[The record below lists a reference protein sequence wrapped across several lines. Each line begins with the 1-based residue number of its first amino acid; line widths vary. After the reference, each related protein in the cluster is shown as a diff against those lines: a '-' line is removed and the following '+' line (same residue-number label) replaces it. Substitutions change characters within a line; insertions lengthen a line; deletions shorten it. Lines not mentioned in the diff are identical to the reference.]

1 MADATSKDHVRTP
14 KSSRAKV
21 TYPGGE
27 HPKELVDKLTEL
39 EQQYGVDLVNL
50 IGQRSGAA
58 DGLGQPTPGARD
70 DYPVRLYAPD
80 KYDSSV
86 QMKQQLIK
94 AAGGNANATP
104 FGQAVM
110 TAQDMDWLAKK
121 RDQMTAAQFKQFVSG
136 MYNKNDPAQAA
147 LLHKVYP
154 ELLEEQKQI
163 LEDRIDLI
171 KRLAMMKLYGQ
182 PRDKEDLRLLFALS
196 SGAVTP
202 PTGNLW
208 DPSTWSQY
216 DANPGNADGNEIKRG
231 LFSATKRY
239 QSGFQAKAKVPF
251 DQLMSVIGTPYG
263 GSGTPAPGGS
273 TFNAPGLMGTLGL

>member
-1 MADATSKDHVRTP
+1 MADASSKDSVRTP

-21 TYPGGE
+21 TYPGGQS
-27 HPKELVDKLTEL
+27 PKELVDKLTEL
-39 EQQYGVDLVNL
+39 EQQYGVELVNL
-50 IGQRSGAA
+50 IGQHSGQQ
-58 DGLGQPTPGARD
+58 DGLGQNMPDQRA

-80 KYDSSV
+80 KYDSAV
-86 QMKQQLIK
+86 QMKRQLIQ
-94 AAGGNANATP
+94 AAGPNNNATP

-110 TAQDMDWLAKK
+110 TAEDMNWLAKK

-163 LEDRIDLI
+163 LEDRIDLV

-196 SGAVTP
+196 SGAVQP

-208 DPSTWSQY
+208 DPSSWS
-216 DANPGNADGNEIKRG
+216 ADGFGFGTSASDGSAIRRG
-231 LFSATKRY
+231 LFSAVKQY
-239 QSGFQAKAKVPF
+239 KAGTSDMTKVPF
-251 DQLMSVIGTPYG
+251 DQLLAVMNTGASTP
-263 GSGTPAPGGS
+263 SRFNAAPGGS
-273 TFNAPGLMGTLGL
+273 LPTGLY

>member
-50 IGQRSGAA
+50 IGQQNGAP
-58 DGLGQPTPGARD
+58 DGLGQRMPGAKD

-80 KYDSSV
+80 KYDSAV
-86 QMKQQLIK
+86 AMKRQLITQ
-94 AAGGNANATP
+94 AGGNNATP

-110 TAQDMDWLAKK
+110 TAEDMNWLAKK

-163 LEDRIDLI
+163 LEDRIDLV

-196 SGAVTP
+196 SGAVTA

-208 DPSTWSQY
+208 DPSSWTQVT
-216 DANPGNADGNEIKRG
+216 GNTVDDTQVMKRG
-231 LFSATKRY
+231 LFSVVKQYKTGVRNTNKM
-239 QSGFQAKAKVPF
+239 PF
-251 DQLMSVIGTPYG
+251 DQLSTVLNMQTG
-263 GSGTPAPGGS
+263 GSAVSRAPFTFQPS
-273 TFNAPGLMGTLGL
+273 TVLGDMGV

>member
-1 MADATSKDHVRTP
+1 MADATSKDSVRTP

-21 TYPGGE
+21 TYPGGQS
-27 HPKELVDKLTEL
+27 PKELVDKLTEL
-39 EQQYGVDLVNL
+39 EQQYGVELVNL
-50 IGQRSGAA
+50 VGQRSGQE
-58 DGLGQPTPGARD
+58 DGLGQNMPGARD

-80 KYDSSV
+80 KYDSAV
-86 QMKQQLIK
+86 QMKRQLIGQSK
-94 AAGGNANATP
+94 GTETP

-110 TAQDMDWLAKK
+110 TAEDMNWLAKK

-163 LEDRIDLI
+163 LEDRIDLV

-196 SGAVTP
+196 SGAVEP
-202 PTGNLW
+202 PKGDLW
-208 DPSTWSQY
+208 DPSSWTQY
-216 DANPGNADGNEIKRG
+216 SNSNVADGNEIQRG
-231 LFSATKRY
+231 FFSAVKQYKAGY
-239 QSGFQAKAKVPF
+239 QSMSKMPF
-251 DQLMSVIGTPYG
+251 DQLSSVMNGTPG
-263 GSGTPAPGGS
+263 AKSQFDPS
-273 TFNAPGLMGTLGL
+273 TSLPTGMF